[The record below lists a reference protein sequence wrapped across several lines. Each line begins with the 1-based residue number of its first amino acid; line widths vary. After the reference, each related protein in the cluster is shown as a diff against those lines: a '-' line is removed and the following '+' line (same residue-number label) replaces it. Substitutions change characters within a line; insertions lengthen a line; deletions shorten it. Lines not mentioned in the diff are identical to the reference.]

1 MKLTAENDCEL
12 KFRWFRAILTAG
24 DRKRFT
30 EIANFLGSVGRGKMA
45 YPVYRALNQL
55 DQYIYIIIS

>member
-30 EIANFLGSVGRGKMA
+30 EVANFLGSVGRGKMA
-45 YPVYRALNQL
+45 YPVYRALN
-55 DQYIYIIIS
+55 